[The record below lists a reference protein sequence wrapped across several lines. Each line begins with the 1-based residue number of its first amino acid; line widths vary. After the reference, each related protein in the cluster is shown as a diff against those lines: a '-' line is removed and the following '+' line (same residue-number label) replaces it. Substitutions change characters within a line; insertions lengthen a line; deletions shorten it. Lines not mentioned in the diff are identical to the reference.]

1 MEKVIE
7 PDSEQGKK
15 PINNQQEQD
24 DLDPLHVRH
33 LLSVFFLQQVLQDR
47 KSVV

>member
-7 PDSEQGKK
+7 PDGKQGKK

-24 DLDPLHVRH
+24 DLDPLHVLH
-33 LLSVFFLQQVLQDR
+33 LLSWFFWRRVL
-47 KSVV
+47 